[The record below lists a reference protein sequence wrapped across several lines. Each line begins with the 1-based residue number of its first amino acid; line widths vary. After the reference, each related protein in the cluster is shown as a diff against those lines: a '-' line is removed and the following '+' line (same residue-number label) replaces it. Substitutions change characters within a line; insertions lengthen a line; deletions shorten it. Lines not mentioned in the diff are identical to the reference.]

1 MIDKLK
7 ELKRRFEDIGEDLV
21 NPEIIADMKRYAALN
36 KEYKDLEKIVKAYDQ
51 YQLVLDNIDSAKEV
65 LKTEK
70 DEEFREMA
78 KMELSELEPQITPLE
93 DELKQLLIPKDPED
107 NKNAILE
114 IRAGAGGDESSI
126 FAGDLLRMYQRY
138 ADKKG
143 WKFSITDAVAG
154 TSGGFSKIIVNVDG
168 EEVYGTLKFESGVHR
183 VQRVPVTESQGRVHT
198 SAATVAMLPEVEEF
212 DFDINM
218 GDVRKDTFRASGAG
232 GQHINKTESAVR
244 LTHNPTGM
252 VVECQDGRSQHKNYA
267 AALKELRARLYKI
280 EMDKRNEEVSSHR
293 KLLIGSGDRA
303 DKIRTYNYPQ
313 SRVTDHRISKTAYN
327 LDAMMDGN
335 IDEFVEALRL
345 ADNAEKMSNENNNDI
360 I

>member
-7 ELKRRFEDIGEDLV
+7 ELKRRFEDIAEDLV
-21 NPEIIADMKRYAALN
+21 NPEIIADIKRYTALN
-36 KEYKDLEKIVKAYDQ
+36 KEYKDLEKIVKVYDQ
-51 YQLVLDNIDSAKEV
+51 YQLVLDNINSAKEV

-78 KMELSELEPQITPLE
+78 KMELSELEPQIEPLE
-93 DELKQLLIPKDPED
+93 EDLKQLLIPKDPED

-114 IRAGAGGDESSI
+114 IRAGAGGDESAI

-143 WKFSITDAVAG
+143 WKISMTDAVEG
-154 TSGGFSKIIVNVDG
+154 TAGGFSKIIANIEGD
-168 EEVYGTLKFESGVHR
+168 EVYGTLKFESGVHR

-198 SAATVAMLPEVEEF
+198 SAASVAMLPEVEEF
-212 DFDINM
+212 DFEINM
-218 GDVRKDTFRASGAG
+218 GDIRKDTFRASGAG

-293 KLLIGSGDRA
+293 KLLVGSGDRA

-313 SRVTDHRISKTAYN
+313 SRVTDHRIGKTAYN

-335 IDEFVEALRL
+335 IDEFVEALRM
-345 ADNAEKMSNENNNDI
+345 ADNAEKMSNENNKDI

>member
-7 ELKRRFEDIGEDLV
+7 ELKRRFEDIAEDLV
-21 NPEIIADMKRYAALN
+21 NPEIIADMKRYTALN
-36 KEYKDLEKIVKAYDQ
+36 KEYKDLEKIVKVYDQ

-78 KMELSELEPQITPLE
+78 KMELSELEPQIEPLE
-93 DELKQLLIPKDPED
+93 EELKQLLIPKDPED

-114 IRAGAGGDESSI
+114 IRAGAGGDESAI

-143 WKFSITDAVAG
+143 WKISITDAVEG
-154 TSGGFSKIIVNVDG
+154 TAGGFSKIIANIEGD
-168 EEVYGTLKFESGVHR
+168 EVYGTLKFESGVHR

-198 SAATVAMLPEVEEF
+198 SAASVAMLPEVEEF
-212 DFDINM
+212 DFEINM
-218 GDVRKDTFRASGAG
+218 GDIRKDTFRASGAG

-293 KLLIGSGDRA
+293 KLLVGSGDRA

-313 SRVTDHRISKTAYN
+313 SRVTDHRIGKTAYN

-335 IDEFVEALRL
+335 IDEFVEALRM
-345 ADNAEKMSNENNNDI
+345 ADNAEKMSNENNKDI

>member
-7 ELKRRFEDIGEDLV
+7 ELKRRFEDIAEDLV
-21 NPEIIADMKRYAALN
+21 NPEIIADIKRYTALN
-36 KEYKDLEKIVKAYDQ
+36 KEYKDLEKIVKVSDQ

-78 KMELSELEPQITPLE
+78 KMELSELEPQIEPLE
-93 DELKQLLIPKDPED
+93 EDLKQLLIPKDPED

-114 IRAGAGGDESSI
+114 IRAGAGGDESAI

-143 WKFSITDAVAG
+143 WKISITDAVEG
-154 TSGGFSKIIVNVDG
+154 TAGGFSKIIANIEGD
-168 EEVYGTLKFESGVHR
+168 EVYGTLKFESGVHR

-198 SAATVAMLPEVEEF
+198 SAASVAMLPEVEEF
-212 DFDINM
+212 DFEINM
-218 GDVRKDTFRASGAG
+218 GDIRKDTFRASGAG

-293 KLLIGSGDRA
+293 KLLVGSGDRA

-313 SRVTDHRISKTAYN
+313 SRVTDHRIGKTAYN

-335 IDEFVEALRL
+335 IDEFVEALRM
-345 ADNAEKMSNENNNDI
+345 ADNAEKMSNENNKDI
-360 I
+360 V